1 MRSDVFSP
9 RGNAGR
15 HPIPEVV
22 LRTRRSV
29 MEAANR
35 MRAQRSRRRRH
46 AGIALLAMAALVL
59 LFTPALWS
67 VANDLT
73 TGEHFFDMPVMV
85 LTLSLVLLSA
95 MFAILLMTW
104 RGGRSGARDE

>member
-1 MRSDVFSP
+1 MSGDAFRMNPREHAKPDVL
-9 RGNAGR
+9 
-15 HPIPEVV
+15 

-29 MEAANR
+29 MEAAHLMQAKR
-35 MRAQRSRRRRH
+35 VRQRRH
-46 AGIALLAMAALVL
+46 VGIALFALAALII

-85 LTLSLVLLSA
+85 LMLSLVMLSA

-104 RGGRSGARDE
+104 RGRRHDTRDE

>member
-1 MRSDVFSP
+1 
-9 RGNAGR
+9 
-15 HPIPEVV
+15 
-22 LRTRRSV
+22 
-29 MEAANR
+29 
-35 MRAQRSRRRRH
+35 
-46 AGIALLAMAALVL
+46 
-59 LFTPALWS
+59 
-67 VANDLT
+67 VANDRT

>member
-1 MRSDVFSP
+1 MKCNLLICIGS
-9 RGNAGR
+9 A
-15 HPIPEVV
+15 IPESYRANSLIQICACGRTCLCKFTFEMRHGV
-22 LRTRRSV
+22 LPHLVR
-29 MEAANR
+29 
-35 MRAQRSRRRRH
+35 
-46 AGIALLAMAALVL
+46 ALLV

-104 RGGRSGARDE
+104 RGGRNAARDE

>member
-1 MRSDVFSP
+1 MSGEVFGMNP
-9 RGNAGR
+9 RQHGK
-15 HPIPEVV
+15 PDLL

-29 MEAANR
+29 MEAAHL
-35 MRAQRSRRRRH
+35 MQAKRARQRRH
-46 AGIALLAMAALVL
+46 IGIALFALAALIVL
-59 LFTPALWS
+59 LTPALWS

-104 RGGRSGARDE
+104 RGRRRDARDE

>member
-1 MRSDVFSP
+1 MSGEVFST
-9 RGNAGR
+9 RGSVTR
-15 HPIPEVV
+15 HPIPEVL

-29 MEAANR
+29 MEAAHEL
-35 MRAQRSRRRRH
+35 RAQKARRRRH
-46 AGIALLAMAALVL
+46 AGIALLAMAALVV